1 VCSSAA
7 GLSFRPLRPQT
18 PTVLAVEE
26 MRRTIQRGL
35 AAFRWLAWGWMA
47 AVLVLARGNLV
58 APWSAAALVGLAG
71 LVTVWLTW
79 QLVTTPER
87 LVGARAVGI
96 EVGVGVTLQLA
107 DGFVYASPHV
117 FTTQQPLGVAWP
129 IAGVL
134 AAGVAL
140 GPGVGA
146 VTGLLLGLARA
157 VSSILNVAPAPEPW
171 IGPLAPDQG
180 LSLLTTTV
188 LYVLAGG
195 IAGHATRLLSRAE
208 ERLMRAERSLAA
220 LEAREDVARRLHDGV
235 LQTLAIVERRA
246 EDPDLARLARDQ
258 ERDLRRYLLDPV
270 PEPLGGSAPAGGP
283 GPASG
288 APPGLGRA
296 LRASGDRAERWHG
309 VRTDVLVPDDLPPL
323 PSEVVD
329 ALAGAVGEALT
340 NVGKHAQASR
350 VVVYAEPQ
358 DGEVFVSVRDDGLG
372 YDPASVAEGLGLT
385 RSIRGR
391 VAAIGGRVEV
401 ATAPGKGVEVR
412 LWAPVDAR

>member
-1 VCSSAA
+1 V
-7 GLSFRPLRPQT
+7 P
-18 PTVLAVEE
+18 AVEE

-58 APWSAAALVGLAG
+58 APWSAGALVGLAG
-71 LVTVWLTW
+71 MVTVWLTW

-146 VTGLLLGLARA
+146 GTGLLLGLARA

-188 LYVLAGG
+188 LYALAGG
-195 IAGHATRLLSRAE
+195 IAGHATQLLSRAE

-220 LEAREDVARRLHDGV
+220 LEAREDVARQLHDGV

-246 EDPDLARLARDQ
+246 EDPELARLARDQ

-270 PEPLGGSAPAGGP
+270 PEPASGTRS
-283 GPASG
+283 ASG
-288 APPGLGRA
+288 APLGLGPA

-309 VRTDVLVPDDLPPL
+309 VRTDVLVPDDLPSL
-323 PSEVVD
+323 PPEVVD

-358 DGEVFVSVRDDGLG
+358 DGEVFVSVRDDGVG
-372 YDPASVAEGLGLT
+372 FDPVTVVEGLGLT
-385 RSIRGR
+385 RSVRGR
-391 VAAIGGRVEV
+391 LAVIGGRVEV
-401 ATAPGKGVEVR
+401 AAAPGKGVEVR

>member
-1 VCSSAA
+1 M
-7 GLSFRPLRPQT
+7 
-18 PTVLAVEE
+18 AVEE

-58 APWSAAALVGLAG
+58 APWSAAVLVGLAG
-71 LVTVWLTW
+71 LVTLWLTW
-79 QLVTTPER
+79 QLATAPGR

-117 FTTQQPLGVAWP
+117 FTTEQPLGVAWP

-146 VTGLLLGLARA
+146 GTGLLLGLARA
-157 VSSILNVAPAPEPW
+157 VSSILNVVPAPEPW
-171 IGPLAPDQG
+171 LGPLSPEQG

-188 LYVLAGG
+188 LYTLAGG

-208 ERLMRAERSLAA
+208 ERLMRAERSLAV

-270 PEPLGGSAPAGGP
+270 PDVAAGPRPAGGS
-283 GPASG
+283 GPAGNPTS
-288 APPGLGRA
+288 GLGPA

-309 VRTDVLVPDDLPPL
+309 VRTDVLVPDDLPAL
-323 PSEVVD
+323 PPEVVE

-340 NVGKHAQASR
+340 NVGKHAEATR

-358 DGEVFVSVRDDGLG
+358 DGEVFVSVRDDGIG
-372 YDPASVAEGLGLT
+372 YDPATIREGLGLT

-391 VAAIGGRVEV
+391 LAVIGGRVEV
-401 ATAPGKGVEVR
+401 AAAPDKGVEVR